1 MFITNLG
8 NTHIPSVRSPVMRLK
23 EVIGSG
29 KSWLI
34 YIILSEAH
42 SKVEAVSHLVS
53 FLNPHE

>member
-8 NTHIPSVRSPVMRLK
+8 NTHIPSVRCPVMRLK
-23 EVIGSG
+23 EVIRSG

-42 SKVEAVSHLVS
+42 
-53 FLNPHE
+53 